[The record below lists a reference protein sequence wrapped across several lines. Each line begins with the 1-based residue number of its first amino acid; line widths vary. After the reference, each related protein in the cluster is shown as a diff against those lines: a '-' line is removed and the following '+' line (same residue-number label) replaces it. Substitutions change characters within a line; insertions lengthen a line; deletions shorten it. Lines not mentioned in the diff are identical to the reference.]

1 MKTREIMI
9 GCGFGAF
16 VTLILS
22 TVVVYFWGAA
32 IFKFGIGSDLSDYRY
47 TLQRMDFDLSDYR
60 YTLRG
65 MSIDAKIGDQLIDDF
80 EDVRLSLDKGNN
92 FDIFQ
97 WFETDDSIQGIL
109 ADGKIDA
116 GEYDSLRTDIALM
129 KKIQGIIDGK
139 GKVKP
144 ASVFTTR
151 DSNVYHKRDCSKL
164 DATKGLAEFTT
175 SQQARNFG
183 GVPCNNCNQ

>member
-9 GCGFGAF
+9 GCGYGAF
-16 VTLILS
+16 VTLILL
-22 TVVVYFWGAA
+22 TVVVYFGGAT

-47 TLQRMDFDLSDYR
+47 TLQRMD
-60 YTLRG
+60 
-65 MSIDAKIGDQLIDDF
+65 IDAKIGDQLIDDF
-80 EDVRLSLDKGNN
+80 EDVRLSLDKGNS

-97 WFETDDSIQGIL
+97 WFEIDDSIQGIL

-129 KKIQGIIDGK
+129 KKIQGVIDGK

-144 ASVFTTR
+144 ASAFTTR

-164 DATKGLAEFTT
+164 DATKGLVELTT
-175 SQQARNFG
+175 SQQARNAG
-183 GVPCNNCNQ
+183 GVPCNNCNP